1 MLYLRVSPM
10 TRFCWSWRRSRL
22 ESTACIKPFMFQ
34 ETTRRPLGPSQG
46 NVVEQGPDGG
56 GGGLRAALSTSPA
69 IPGLKGAEGNRET
82 AGGGQE
88 VNATPSASPKAAPVT
103 SHAVVEESAA
113 CGGTTRGK
121 AASKGRGAP
130 SSVTTEAAKAV
141 EETASAVVRYIP
153 EVNSLRRSPGT
164 SRRPSNAM
172 EAPRS

>member
-10 TRFCWSWRRSRL
+10 TRFCWSCRRSRL

-69 IPGLKGAEGNRET
+69 IPGLNGAEGNRET

-88 VNATPSASPKAAPVT
+88 VNATPSASSKAAPVT
-103 SHAVVEESAA
+103 NPAVIEESAA

-121 AASKGRGAP
+121 AASKSGGSPDAA
-130 SSVTTEAAKAV
+130 TKEAAQSV
-141 EETASAVVRYIP
+141 EETASAVVQ
-153 EVNSLRRSPGT
+153 
-164 SRRPSNAM
+164 
-172 EAPRS
+172 